1 MKLPSKAISYSNSVL
16 SKFVPILDII
26 VRGNISP
33 NSLYILTKKQFTNI
47 EEYIDTLDCLFA
59 LGIIN
64 MNEKSEVLYY
74 VNGNPLRKISSTNN
88 NI

>member
-16 SKFVPILDII
+16 SKFVPILDNI
-26 VRGNISP
+26 VLGDISP
-33 NSLYILTKKQFTNI
+33 STLYSLTKKHFINI

-59 LGIIN
+59 LGLIKIS
-64 MNEKSEVLYY
+64 EKSEVLYY

-88 NI
+88 II

>member
-16 SKFVPILDII
+16 SKFVPVLDII

-47 EEYIDTLDCLFA
+47 EEYIDTLDCLFV

-74 VNGNPLRKISSTNN
+74 VKGNSLREISSTNN
-88 NI
+88 NL